1 MGPTRRAICIG
12 LAAWLAS
19 GLRHAGGADAPSV
32 TIEVLVTIEIGDS
45 EVITTDL
52 KRIRPAAPAQVR
64 FTVVNDSI
72 ASIFRDDLTIPLT
85 RMRLTVLSAARRV
98 LGERTLAEALG
109 SEAIRA
115 VVAEIDHDLVDLG
128 VVVRDHTLR
137 YVPVTAP

>member
-19 GLRHAGGADAPSV
+19 GSRHAGGADVLSV
-32 TIEVLVTIEIGDS
+32 TIEVGDS
-45 EVITTDL
+45 EIITTDL

-85 RMRLTVLSAARRV
+85 RMRLTVLFKARHV
-98 LGERTLAEALG
+98 LGEKTLAEALG
-109 SEAIRA
+109 SEAMRA
-115 VVAEIDHDLVDLG
+115 VAAEIDHDLVDLG

-137 YVPVTAP
+137 YVPVPAP

>member
-19 GLRHAGGADAPSV
+19 GSRHAGGADVLSV
-32 TIEVLVTIEIGDS
+32 TIEV
-45 EVITTDL
+45 TTDL

-64 FTVVNDSI
+64 FTVVNDSV

-85 RMRLTVLSAARRV
+85 RMRLTVLFKARHV
-98 LGERTLAEALG
+98 LGEKTLAEALG
-109 SEAIRA
+109 SEAMRA
-115 VVAEIDHDLVDLG
+115 VAAEIDHDLVDLG

-137 YVPVTAP
+137 YVPVPAP